1 MMSRPGDESVQ
12 QSAAQPTRATPDV
25 RHALLWFGLFGGPVA
40 WSLQLLINYPLMAH
54 ACYPGKLPLGAPTNA
69 RTWAVAVTVNALM
82 ILVALGAG
90 ATAISTWRR
99 SRAQMAAEH
108 KGLLEDRPA
117 RTHFMAYAGMLVSG
131 LFLFALIMSA
141 MPLFIVPA
149 CSYGA

>member
-1 MMSRPGDESVQ
+1 MSR
-12 QSAAQPTRATPDV
+12 SANDALQQPTMQPAPPTPDV
-25 RHALLWFGLFGGPVA
+25 HHAFLWFGLFGGPAA

-54 ACYPGKLPLGAPTNA
+54 ACYPGKLPLGTPTSGRA
-69 RTWAVAVTVNALM
+69 WAVAVAINALM
-82 ILVALGAG
+82 ILITLAAG

-99 SRAQMAAEH
+99 SRGELAAEPR
-108 KGLLEDRPA
+108 GLLENRPA